1 MRRISRIVVGTLL
14 VFAPLASAAIP
25 DPVKTDRGLISGT
38 SGTSPDIRVFKGIP
52 FAAPPLGE
60 FRWQPPQ
67 PPAAWGGVRKSD
79 QFGPRCMQPVPGALG
94 GTPSPGASEDCLYV
108 NVWTGAKSASER
120 RPVIVFAYGGG
131 FITGAGSEPRYDGE
145 SLAKKGVVFV
155 TFNYRL
161 GVFGFFA
168 HPELT
173 ELSPHKASGNY
184 GLMDFIAVLNWVQRN
199 IENFGGDPKRV
210 TIMGESAGA
219 AMVAAM
225 VGSLEGQG
233 LFQRAIAESGA
244 WMGLGIGRMAER
256 APAEQMGK
264 ELGTL
269 ADLRSKPADE
279 LMRRGSGTGI
289 IIDGWIITED
299 LSVTFMQGR
308 QNDVD
313 VLVGSNQDEGTFFA
327 GQRAS
332 GAAQQSTDQARQ
344 RFGRGNMMD
353 AFLQLYPAGSD
364 AEAAASS
371 LNRVRD
377 EMAWHMRTWA
387 KLQSKRG
394 KGKAYWYYFTR
405 VPPVASGQPNRGAT
419 HTAEL
424 AFVFNNLQSAANP
437 WTDTDRALADT
448 LSSYWAN
455 FAANGDP
462 NGKGLPAWP
471 AFKER
476 TSERSMILG
485 DKVELGA
492 ALDSGRVAFYDSAY
506 DAQFKIPTKK

>member
-1 MRRISRIVVGTLL
+1 MRRINLIIIGTL
-14 VFAPLASAAIP
+14 FIAAPFASAAIP
-25 DPVKTDRGLISGT
+25 DPVKTDTGLISGT
-38 SGTSPDIRVFKGIP
+38 NGTSSDIRVFKGIP
-52 FAAPPLGE
+52 FAAPPVGE
-60 FRWQPPQ
+60 LRWQPPQ

-131 FITGAGSEPRYDGE
+131 FISGAGSEPRYDGE

-184 GLMDFIAVLNWVQRN
+184 GLMDFIAVLNWVHRN

-210 TIMGESAGA
+210 TIMGESAGS

-327 GQRAS
+327 GGGPS
-332 GAAQQSTDQARQ
+332 NAAQQLTDQAAAIRQ
-344 RFGRGNMMD
+344 RQHDGCFPATVPRRVGRRSCRFEFEPRPRRNGVAHEDM
-353 AFLQLYPAGSD
+353 G
-364 AEAAASS
+364 EASIEARKRKSVLVLLHARAAC
-371 LNRVRD
+371 RF
-377 EMAWHMRTWA
+377 RTA
-387 KLQSKRG
+387 
-394 KGKAYWYYFTR
+394 
-405 VPPVASGQPNRGAT
+405 QPRRHTYRGAGIC
-419 HTAEL
+419 
-424 AFVFNNLQSAANP
+424 LQQS
-437 WTDTDRALADT
+437 
-448 LSSYWAN
+448 
-455 FAANGDP
+455 
-462 NGKGLPAWP
+462 
-471 AFKER
+471 
-476 TSERSMILG
+476 SERCKSLDRHRSSAGGYTLLVLG
-485 DKVELGA
+485 
-492 ALDSGRVAFYDSAY
+492 
-506 DAQFKIPTKK
+506 QFRCERRSQWKRPGCLACIQGENE